1 MSRLEALQA
10 EFAEGLLAVSPP
22 AELAGGRA
30 GVYRHLIEH
39 TLDGCMTSI
48 LPRATARLG
57 AVFFEHARAFYA
69 ARGPQT
75 HYLRDVPSEFL
86 AWVGPRWEA
95 DPRVPA
101 YLHDLARHEAAA
113 IEIAAAPEQ
122 GGASSTRA
130 AGELSLGRAA
140 VFIEAARVARY
151 DHAVHELSGDPDDRA
166 EPEARAVWLLIYRDA
181 EHELRYLALSP
192 AAAAILERMLRPG
205 VTVERAIVDGAA
217 EAGVPVDEALL
228 SGTSVL
234 LADLA
239 ERGVLLGGSG
249 LPWSGQALRPRLR
262 LRLCAVEDAA
272 EREPHGPVRRDL
284 VEERAVEGEQ
294 QADGGLEGAPHEAQA
309 G

>member
-1 MSRLEALQA
+1 
-10 EFAEGLLAVSPP
+10 
-22 AELAGGRA
+22 
-30 GVYRHLIEH
+30 
-39 TLDGCMTSI
+39 
-48 LPRATARLG
+48 
-57 AVFFEHARAFYA
+57 
-69 ARGPQT
+69 
-75 HYLRDVPSEFL
+75 
-86 AWVGPRWEA
+86 
-95 DPRVPA
+95 
-101 YLHDLARHEAAA
+101 
-113 IEIAAAPEQ
+113 
-122 GGASSTRA
+122 
-130 AGELSLGRAA
+130 
-140 VFIEAARVARY
+140 VARY